1 MLMLSPQRPGIDA
14 LFVGPYDLAI
24 ALSSGK
30 AQDVQAPAVEQAI
43 DRICTAA
50 KKAGKIP
57 GIYCRDAESA
67 VAMAKRGF
75 RFVVAGN
82 DLTTLRGATVAQ
94 LKVLKS

>member
-1 MLMLSPQRPGIDA
+1 
-14 LFVGPYDLAI
+14 VGPYDLAI
-24 ALSSGK
+24 ALSNGT

-94 LKVLKS
+94 LKALKS